1 MIKTHLNCLNKL
13 ECLVRFPVL
22 VISLS
27 DKQFHYSPIAHQLN
41 NLIRA
46 TKQGINLWQQTVL
59 HRERDGDREKD
70 SVCMSAYSSP
80 VRGVVPHRFHS
91 VKDGHHDVTLVVPL
105 EVEEVGGASKP
116 QVHTR
121 QP

>member
-59 HRERDGDREKD
+59 HRERETETERKT
-70 SVCMSAYSSP
+70 AYACP
-80 VRGVVPHRFHS
+80 HTAAQCVVWSLTVF
-91 VKDGHHDVTLVVPL
+91 TLL
-105 EVEEVGGASKP
+105 
-116 QVHTR
+116 R
-121 QP
+121 MDIMM